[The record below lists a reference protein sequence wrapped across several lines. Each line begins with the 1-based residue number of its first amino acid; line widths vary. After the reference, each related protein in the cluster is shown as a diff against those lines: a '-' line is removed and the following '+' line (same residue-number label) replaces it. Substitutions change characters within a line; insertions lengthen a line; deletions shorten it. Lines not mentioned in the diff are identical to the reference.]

1 MERGGSTWLD
11 RHPKKHSSSKKRPS
25 SLPDG
30 KIKDMISSA
39 IKGTTTTT
47 TPTTPPTIDTSVG
60 TEGYNDTKAT
70 TAEPY
75 DPSKNPQ
82 VGESIMNSGGTGA
95 NETYDFS
102 KGSKAVSTSTR
113 STTTKRRKS
122 SLKVALTGA
131 GGTGRNIV

>member
-1 MERGGSTWLD
+1 MGRGDSSWQD
-11 RHPKKHSSSKKRPS
+11 RHPKKPSSSKKKPS

-30 KIKDMISSA
+30 LIKDKISAA
-39 IKGTTTTT
+39 INGTTTTT
-47 TPTTPPTIDTSVG
+47 TPTIDTSVG
-60 TEGYNDTKAT
+60 TEGYDDTKAT

-122 SLKVALTGA
+122 SLKVNISGA
-131 GGTGRNIV
+131 GGAGRNIV

>member
-1 MERGGSTWLD
+1 MGRGDSSWQD
-11 RHPKKHSSSKKRPS
+11 RHPKKPSSRRKKHS

-30 KIKDMISSA
+30 PIKDNISA
-39 IKGTTTTT
+39 VINGVTT
-47 TPTTPPTIDTSVG
+47 PTIDTSVG
-60 TEGYNDTKAT
+60 TEGYDDTKAT

-95 NETYDFS
+95 NETYDSS
-102 KGSKAVSTSTR
+102 KGSKAVSTTTQ
-113 STTTKRRKS
+113 STTSKKRKS
-122 SLKVALTGA
+122 SLKANISGA